1 MFDAYTTLYMN
12 ADVLIPLLV
21 TSLITVV
28 SWSAIH
34 FLSKQRDVLNKK
46 KEIRIR
52 YLIDAFRRLESASNK
67 KVAINKDLESV
78 MADIQLFGSK
88 KQIKLSQKFISEM
101 AENQNSSTLEL
112 LESLRDDL
120 REELMLDKVSDKFLF
135 LRIENRIVERLP

>member
-1 MFDAYTTLYMN
+1 MN

-88 KQIKLSQKFISEM
+88 NK
-101 AENQNSSTLEL
+101 
-112 LESLRDDL
+112 
-120 REELMLDKVSDKFLF
+120 
-135 LRIENRIVERLP
+135 

>member
-1 MFDAYTTLYMN
+1 M
-12 ADVLIPLLV
+12 
-21 TSLITVV
+21 
-28 SWSAIH
+28 
-34 FLSKQRDVLNKK
+34 
-46 KEIRIR
+46 
-52 YLIDAFRRLESASNK
+52 ESASNK

-88 KQIKLSQKFISEM
+88 KQIKLAQKFISEM

>member
-88 KQIKLSQKFISEM
+88 NK
-101 AENQNSSTLEL
+101 
-112 LESLRDDL
+112 
-120 REELMLDKVSDKFLF
+120 
-135 LRIENRIVERLP
+135 

>member
-1 MFDAYTTLYMN
+1 MN

-28 SWSAIH
+28 SRSAIH

-88 KQIKLSQKFISEM
+88 KT
-101 AENQNSSTLEL
+101 N
-112 LESLRDDL
+112 
-120 REELMLDKVSDKFLF
+120 KVSSKIHF
-135 LRIENRIVERLP
+135 RNG

>member
-88 KQIKLSQKFISEM
+88 KQIKLAQKFISEM

-112 LESLRDDL
+112 LESLRDVL

>member
-1 MFDAYTTLYMN
+1 MSEQYLAKMG
-12 ADVLIPLLV
+12 
-21 TSLITVV
+21 
-28 SWSAIH
+28 
-34 FLSKQRDVLNKK
+34 FLRDD
-46 KEIRIR
+46 

-88 KQIKLSQKFISEM
+88 KQIKLAQKFISEM

>member
-88 KQIKLSQKFISEM
+88 KQIKLAQKFISEM